1 MDSGSGLLLP
11 MRNRIRDP
19 GEPIHCGSMWIR
31 NAGNPTQFFLFQRT
45 DQASEGC
52 GGGADGDGG
61 EQVRPSHQEYR
72 HATGQGRSQVSG
84 IAQDFRYF
92 EDSSRL
98 KILFEFE

>member
-1 MDSGSGLLLP
+1 
-11 MRNRIRDP
+11 MRIHADP
-19 GEPIHCGSMWIR
+19 EHWESYAIFP
-31 NAGNPTQFFLFQRT
+31 LQRT

-92 EDSSRL
+92 EDSSSL
-98 KILFEFE
+98 